1 MEPLVELWSS
11 WRILMAPSIVPR
23 WLDMALNHTR
33 LKALKSA
40 DKPYKVTDRDSLY
53 IEVLVSGVMTWRF
66 QYDLNGKREKV
77 TFGRY
82 PELGLADARKISDAA
97 GALVAI
103 GQSPAKDKQVKK
115 TDHLAERWIAANSL
129 SKKPPFP
136 GFRGISQIDPE
147 LSFDFLIA
155 DSPGGKAGIS
165 EKLQNSAVDGEV
177 NSDAWSERL
186 RSCRRIQN
194 STSEA
199 SAGGESSR

>member
-11 WRILMAPSIVPR
+11 WRILMAPSMVPR

-33 LKALKSA
+33 LKAFKPA
-40 DKPYKVTDRDSLY
+40 DKPYKVKDRDGLY

-97 GALVAI
+97 
-103 GQSPAKDKQVKK
+103 
-115 TDHLAERWIAANSL
+115 NSL

-147 LSFDFLIA
+147 LPFDFSIA

-177 NSDAWSERL
+177 NSDAWAEKL
-186 RSCRRIQN
+186 RSCRRIQH

-199 SAGGESSR
+199 SAGRESSR